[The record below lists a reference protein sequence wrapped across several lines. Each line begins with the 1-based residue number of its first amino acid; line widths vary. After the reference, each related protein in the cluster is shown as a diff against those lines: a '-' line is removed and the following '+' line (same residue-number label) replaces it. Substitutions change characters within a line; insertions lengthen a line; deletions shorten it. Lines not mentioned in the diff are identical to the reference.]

1 MRQEIQQRMNESIR
15 NTTLYNELFDL
26 VVSTTETSFNES
38 AVMIY
43 DNGFKVE
50 ASNIVVT
57 IICNDNV
64 YNTISVSIDYTP
76 TNSRVADL
84 DINIQGVM
92 NETYH
97 TIPKACR
104 TAIYGYANDLYDAL
118 EEFINTEDI
127 PSNIEEEPFNE

>member
-1 MRQEIQQRMNESIR
+1 MKPEIQQRMNDAIR
-15 NTTLYNELFDL
+15 NTTLYNTLFDL
-26 VVSTTETSFNES
+26 VVTTTEESFSET
-38 AVMIY
+38 ATCIY
-43 DNGFKVE
+43 ENGFKVST
-50 ASNIVVT
+50 SNLDIT

-64 YNTISVSIDYTP
+64 YNTISASIDYTP

-104 TAIYGYANDLYDAL
+104 AAIYGYANDLYDAL
-118 EEFINTEDI
+118 EGFIDTEEI
-127 PSNIEEEPFNE
+127 PVNNEEDLPNE

>member
-43 DNGFKVE
+43 DNGFRVE
-50 ASNIVVT
+50 ANNIVVT
-57 IICNDNV
+57 IICNDNA

-76 TNSRVADL
+76 TNSRIADL

-104 TAIYGYANDLYDAL
+104 AAIYGYANDLYDAL
-118 EEFINTEDI
+118 EEFINTANI
-127 PSNIEEEPFNE
+127 PSNIEEEPLNE

>member
-43 DNGFKVE
+43 DNGFRVE
-50 ASNIVVT
+50 ANNIVVT
-57 IICNDNV
+57 IICNDNA

-76 TNSRVADL
+76 INSRIADL

-104 TAIYGYANDLYDAL
+104 AAIYAYANDLYDAL
-118 EEFINTEDI
+118 EEFIDTANI
-127 PSNIEEEPFNE
+127 PSNIEEEPLNE

>member
-43 DNGFKVE
+43 DNGFRVE
-50 ASNIVVT
+50 ANNIVVT
-57 IICNDNV
+57 IICNDNA

-76 TNSRVADL
+76 TNSRIADL

-104 TAIYGYANDLYDAL
+104 AAIYGYANDLYDAL
-118 EEFINTEDI
+118 EEFIDTANI
-127 PSNIEEEPFNE
+127 PSNIEEEPLNE